1 MSVVDSRSRLDSAV
15 WAALDTVRD
24 PELDEPITDLKFVTE
39 ASVAD
44 GVATVRLR
52 LPTYFCAP
60 NFAYLMVADAHD
72 AVAAVDGV
80 RSVSVRL
87 EDHFASAEIN
97 GGVSDEAGFTGSF
110 PGQAA
115 GELDELRLTFQR
127 KAHTACLERA
137 SKGLLAEG
145 WQVEDLPGARLA
157 DLAELPGSAG
167 SSQRDSLLRRRADL
181 GLSNEP
187 DDPLLVDEHGVPVPA
202 DKVKAHLRFAQA
214 VRVSIDGN
222 GALCRGLLKTRYG
235 DGDDPGTRSGVTSTP
250 VVISN
255 SARRKS

>member
-1 MSVVDSRSRLDSAV
+1 MSVLDTSRAHLREGLEPAV
-15 WAALDTVRD
+15 WAALGTVRD
-24 PELDEPITDLKFVTE
+24 PELDEPITELKFVTE

-80 RSVSVRL
+80 HSVSVRL

-97 GGVSDEAGFTGSF
+97 GGVSEQAGFTGSF

-137 SKGLLAEG
+137 SKGLLAKG
-145 WQVEDLPGARLA
+145 WMLDDLPTARLA
-157 DLAELPGSAG
+157 DLAELPGPSGPAD
-167 SSQRDSLLRRRADL
+167 RDSLLRRRADL
-181 GLSNEP
+181 GLSVEP

-202 DKVKAHLRFAQA
+202 EKVKAHLRFAQA

-222 GALCRGLLKTRYG
+222 GTLCRGLLKTRYG
-235 DGDDPGTRSGVTSTP
+235 DGEEPGTRSGVELGRMS
-250 VVISN
+250 
-255 SARRKS
+255 

>member
-1 MSVVDSRSRLDSAV
+1 MSVVDSRPRLESAV

-24 PELDEPITDLKFVTE
+24 PELDQPITELKFVTE
-39 ASVAD
+39 ASVRA
-44 GVATVRLR
+44 GVASIRLR

-72 AVAAVDGV
+72 AVAAVDGIH
-80 RSVSVRL
+80 SVSVRL

-97 GGVSDEAGFTGSF
+97 GGVSAEAGFTGSF

-115 GELDELRLTFQR
+115 GDLEELRLTFQR

-137 SKGLLAEG
+137 SKGLLAQG
-145 WQVEDLPGARLA
+145 WQLEDLPTARLGDLGLGA
-157 DLAELPGSAG
+157 D
-167 SSQRDSLLRRRADL
+167 RDSLLRRRADL
-181 GLSNEP
+181 GLSLEP

-202 DKVKAHLRFAQA
+202 EKVKAHLRFAQA

-222 GALCRGLLKTRYG
+222 GALCRGLLRTRYG
-235 DGDDPGTRSGVTSTP
+235 EGDELGTQSGVNLGGTS
-250 VVISN
+250 
-255 SARRKS
+255 